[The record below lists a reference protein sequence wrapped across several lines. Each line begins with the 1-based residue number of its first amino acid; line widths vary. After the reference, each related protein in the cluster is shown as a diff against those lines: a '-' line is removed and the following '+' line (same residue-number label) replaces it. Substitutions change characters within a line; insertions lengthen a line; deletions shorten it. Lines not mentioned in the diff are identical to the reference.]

1 MAATI
6 VPPRGNRW
14 CHDER
19 RSCMRPSP
27 SPGRLI
33 GLLALVPIVGLLLV
47 ACGEGSGPR
56 GPEIAGGGASD
67 TTLGD
72 VDDLED
78 PSDPGIPGRPPPVV
92 VRSDDASVELEPF
105 TYCYENGCADG
116 IAPDDPP
123 DLGRSSEVTV
133 AFPLPSWQFTA
144 EFVSAGDDCSRRQE
158 VPLERRD
165 DGTFVLR
172 PAGHAGTYDVTLA
185 GRGNGDLFVTFRWTT
200 PTDGP
205 LPAPEARLALL
216 ADHDGEVDSY
226 GIELMV
232 ENLAQ
237 TPSEATAT
245 ITVTAPNGRTL
256 TFDATQEDLGCSEG
270 TVYWGGPDD
279 QGLAAS
285 ALDDQGPFT
294 YDVVLVL
301 DGIRYS
307 ATATWPT
314 DVIIGNEPSV
324 ALDFQPSLPALT

>member
-1 MAATI
+1 
-6 VPPRGNRW
+6 
-14 CHDER
+14 
-19 RSCMRPSP
+19 MRPSP
-27 SPGRLI
+27 WPGRLI

-226 GIELMV
+226 GVELLV
-232 ENLAQ
+232 ENLAA